1 MILIQKTSKND
12 LQHRSKFDQKS
23 IKKTIQKI
31 TGFWSEKWPKSDSK
45 MDPKIVQ
52 QSILGP
58 TWPPRGAQENP
69 RGLQRPN
76 LDDFWSIWD
85 RILTVFGPIWDRIW
99 TDLDRF
105 ATTFLPR
112 ISSQCKLLKHVVSGI
127 AEAFSE
133 WIERSS
139 EAIAYFAFGEPCQ
152 FGKRHLKD
160 RRLTIE
166 LELDNVGTWKA
177 SKPGKQQHGQ
187 LGKLQLGTH
196 KSNTWAGGTRE
207 AITI

>member
-1 MILIQKTSKND
+1 M
-12 LQHRSKFDQKS
+12 
-23 IKKTIQKI
+23 
-31 TGFWSEKWPKSDSK
+31 TGFWSEKWPKSDPK
-45 MDPKIVQ
+45 MDPKIDQ
-52 QSILGP
+52 QSILGS

-160 RRLTIE
+160 RRLTIK
-166 LELDNVGTWKA
+166 LVLDNVGTWKA

-187 LGKLQLGTH
+187 LGKHQLGTH
-196 KSNTWAGGTRE
+196 KPNTWAGGTRE
-207 AITI
+207 AIRILSSEQRFERP